1 MSNRVKVLIT
11 FRIEPELIKKIEAI
25 DPRIEVLYEPELLGS
40 PRYPCD
46 QHGTPI
52 QHTPAQK
59 KRWSDLLSQTE
70 VLFGYALHTNV
81 NELSETAPNLKWM
94 QSPSAGV
101 GQWVKRTGFSD
112 LGIPLTTASGIHAT
126 PLAEF
131 SMLSMLWFVKNG
143 PRMNAEKNLRH
154 WERYA
159 GTTLKG
165 KTVAVISLGSIG
177 LEVARLSKSFG
188 MHVIGTKRSTEG
200 LDPSSFNAE
209 RLFNRTD
216 LKSMLALADLVVLCL
231 PHTPETE
238 GLIGEDEIKSM
249 KLGAVLINI
258 ARGVIVDE
266 AALIRAL
273 NSGHL
278 SGAALDVQSKEPLPS
293 DSPLWDMPQ
302 VLLSPHSGSNVDSE
316 NVELV
321 KLFCDNLRRYLDGK
335 PLRNVLDKNRL
346 Y

>member
-1 MSNRVKVLIT
+1 MSDKVKVLIT
-11 FRIEPELIKKIEAI
+11 FILESDLIRKIEEV
-25 DPRIEVLYEPELLGS
+25 DPLVEILYEPNLLGS

-52 QHTPAQK
+52 QHTSIQK
-59 KRWSDLLSQTE
+59 KRWSVLLSQTE
-70 VLFGYALHTNV
+70 VLFGYPSHTEIK
-81 NELSETAPNLKWM
+81 ELNKTAPRLKWV

-101 GQWVKRTGFSD
+101 GQWFKRTGFSD

-131 SMLSMLWFVKNG
+131 SMMAMLWFVKDA
-143 PRMNAEKNLRH
+143 PRMIQEKERRH

-177 LEVARLSKSFG
+177 QEVARLAKSFG
-188 MHVIGTKRSTEG
+188 MYVIGTKRSLEG
-200 LDPSSFNAE
+200 VKPDSLNAE
-209 RLFNRTD
+209 HLYPVAD
-216 LKSMLALADLVVLCL
+216 LKSMLAQADFVVICI
-231 PHTPETE
+231 PHTHETE
-238 GLIGEDEIKSM
+238 GLIGEEEIAAM
-249 KLGAVLINI
+249 KLGAVLINV
-258 ARGVIVDE
+258 ARGVIIDE

-273 NSGHL
+273 NSKHL
-278 SGAALDVQSKEPLPS
+278 SGAALDVQSKEPLPL
-293 DSPLWDMPQ
+293 DSPLWRMPQ
-302 VLLSPHSGSNVDSE
+302 VLLSPHSGSNVNSE
-316 NVELV
+316 NIELV

-335 PLRNVLDKNRL
+335 PLRNVLDKNKL